1 MAYTIEEEQEL
12 NELKE
17 WWKENGKLVILAFV
31 VGIAGVVGWRF
42 WQNYQVNQIMA
53 ASSDYSELARSA
65 TADGKATHAKVEQFV
80 QAHDKTSYA
89 VFALLDEAKG
99 LVAQKDYARAEQS
112 LQQALN
118 QSQDE
123 VLRALA
129 SLRLGALQLQLG
141 KLDAALNTL
150 SAVKADA
157 FIARKAL
164 LEGDVQLA
172 KSDSAAAKSAFELAV
187 QKGTP
192 AEQQLARMKL
202 NNL

>member
-65 TADGKATHAKVEQFV
+65 TADGKAAHAQVEQFV

-99 LVAQKDYARAEQS
+99 LVAEKDYARAEQS

-123 VLRALA
+123 VLSALA

-150 SAVKADA
+150 SAVKAEA

-164 LEGDVQLA
+164 LEGDIQLA

>member
-1 MAYTIEEEQEL
+1 M
-12 NELKE
+12 
-17 WWKENGKLVILAFV
+17 
-31 VGIAGVVGWRF
+31 
-42 WQNYQVNQIMA
+42 
-53 ASSDYSELARSA
+53 
-65 TADGKATHAKVEQFV
+65 
-80 QAHDKTSYA
+80 
-89 VFALLDEAKG
+89 DEAKG
-99 LVAQKDYARAEQS
+99 LVAEKDYARAEQS

-123 VLRALA
+123 VLSALA

-150 SAVKADA
+150 SAVKAEA

>member
-1 MAYTIEEEQEL
+1 M
-12 NELKE
+12 
-17 WWKENGKLVILAFV
+17 
-31 VGIAGVVGWRF
+31 
-42 WQNYQVNQIMA
+42 
-53 ASSDYSELARSA
+53 
-65 TADGKATHAKVEQFV
+65 EQFV

-99 LVAQKDYARAEQS
+99 LVAEKDYARAEQS

-123 VLRALA
+123 VLSALA

-150 SAVKADA
+150 SAVKAEA

-164 LEGDVQLA
+164 LEGDIQLA

>member
-65 TADGKATHAKVEQFV
+65 TADSKAAHAKVEQFV

-99 LVAQKDYARAEQS
+99 LVAEKDYARAEQS
-112 LQQALN
+112 LQALN

-123 VLRALA
+123 VLSALA

-150 SAVKADA
+150 SAVKAEA

-164 LEGDVQLA
+164 LEGDIQLA